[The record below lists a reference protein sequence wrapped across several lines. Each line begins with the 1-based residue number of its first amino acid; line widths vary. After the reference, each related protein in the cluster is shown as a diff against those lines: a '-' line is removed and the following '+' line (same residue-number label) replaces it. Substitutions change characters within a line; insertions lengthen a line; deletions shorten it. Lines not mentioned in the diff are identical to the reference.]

1 MGQITGQQK
10 QEAAQYAEDFL
21 RGWLRLLEV
30 EHLTQPGTKERIG
43 HTISSAFRLRY
54 FRHAEQNWPDEL
66 VRFTQ
71 RRAVHH
77 PAFLDEFLPRWLDDL
92 QSKSKLP
99 PKTRSGLISFI
110 KAQNEEKR
118 RGTVRYDGWEHLLA
132 AVIHNTSRKFNLS
145 LLDDDYDS
153 EETAVTMVRAALSV
167 IFQAN
172 SLEHSNHQREDTKI
186 PGPESLKKA
195 WSSWSAPLRPKKKQM
210 RSRSKTAVE
219 ERRFGQV
226 LVETEEEIFYAFFL
240 STLAELKNFQ
250 ASESK

>member
-10 QEAAQYAEDFL
+10 QEAAQYAEEFL
-21 RGWLRLLEV
+21 RAWLRLLEV
-30 EHLTQPGTKERIG
+30 EHLTQPDTKERIG

-54 FRHAEQNWPDEL
+54 FRHAEQHWPDEF

-118 RGTVRYDGWEHLLA
+118 RGTVAYDGWHHLMAVAVHNISLKYDMPRLEDDSVDGNSVM
-132 AVIHNTSRKFNLS
+132 AVIISAMAKMFPESSLDYTRKP
-145 LLDDDYDS
+145 DD
-153 EETAVTMVRAALSV
+153 EG
-167 IFQAN
+167 Q
-172 SLEHSNHQREDTKI
+172 I
-186 PGPESLKKA
+186 PGREWFKKV
-195 WSSWSAPLRPKKKQM
+195 WGGWHGPLRPSEKDR
-210 RSRSKTAVE
+210 RSGVVRPG
-219 ERRFGQV
+219 FGRD
-226 LVETEEEIFYAFFL
+226 LVETEEDVYYRFFL
-240 STLAELKNFQ
+240 TTFADEAEKLAQKC
-250 ASESK
+250 

>member
-10 QEAAQYAEDFL
+10 QEAAKYAEDFL

-66 VRFTQ
+66 VRFTE

-92 QSKSKLP
+92 QSRSKPP

-110 KAQNEEKR
+110 KAQSEEKR
-118 RGTVRYDGWEHLLA
+118 RGTVRYDGWHHLMAVAVHNISLKYDIPRLEDDSVDGASAMA
-132 AVIHNTSRKFNLS
+132 AIISAMAKMFPASSLDYTRKP
-145 LLDDDYDS
+145 DDDG
-153 EETAVTMVRAALSV
+153 
-167 IFQAN
+167 Q
-172 SLEHSNHQREDTKI
+172 I
-186 PGPESLKKA
+186 PGREWFKKV
-195 WSSWSAPLRPKKKQM
+195 WDSWRGPLRPSEKGR
-210 RSRSKTAVE
+210 RSGVVRPD
-219 ERRFGQV
+219 FGRD
-226 LVETEEEIFYAFFL
+226 LVETEEDVFYGFFL
-240 STLAELKNFQ
+240 TTLANEAAGSAK
-250 ASESK
+250 ER